1 MQPAIFLDR
10 DGVIIENRPDYVR
23 SLEEVKFLPG
33 SLAALSR
40 LARSPYRIVIVT
52 NQAGIGRGL
61 LTPETVA
68 EINRRLV
75 QEIESAGGRVD
86 GIYVCP
92 HKPDDGCNCRK
103 PQPGLIF
110 QAASDLSVDL
120 ARSVLIGDNLSDIQ
134 AGKAAGLGQV
144 ALVRTGLGEKFAWQL
159 TSTGFAGVNIY
170 TDLAEALESMINV
183 DEIV

>member
-1 MQPAIFLDR
+1 MQPAVFLDR

-23 SLEEVKFLPG
+23 SLEEVKFLPV
-33 SLAALSR
+33 SLAALAR
-40 LARSPYRIVIVT
+40 LARLPYHIVIVT

-61 LTPETVA
+61 LSPETVA

-92 HKPDDGCNCRK
+92 HKPDEGCNCRK
-103 PQPGLIF
+103 PQPGLIL
-110 QAASDLSVDL
+110 QAVDELKLDLK
-120 ARSVLIGDNLSDIQ
+120 RSILIGDNLSDIQ
-134 AGKAAGLGQV
+134 AGQAAGVGQV
-144 ALVRTGLGEKFAWQL
+144 ALVRTGLGEKFAGQL
-159 TSTGFAGVNIY
+159 TSASLSGVKIY
-170 TDLAEALESMINV
+170 PDLAEALESMINV